1 VAAPFYNVFMRQS
14 ATLLEALGGEVGCRR
29 LSAEFYARVGRDPI
43 LRPLFPGK
51 SLRCAIEEFAAFL
64 IQFLG
69 GCEEQTQ
76 YRRWLSLRESHAR
89 FQIGPAE
96 RTAWLKHMGATL
108 EEVRLDEGTR
118 KAFGQFFLYSSAYIV
133 GKETADPQHGELA
146 ARWSEQR
153 VLDEAIGAIA
163 VGHDHE
169 AVALAAQ
176 FASRPSIFVGLL
188 ARMVQSGRGELV
200 RFVVDAVKSEPSL
213 AVVRFSGRT
222 LLHFASGAGC
232 FEVVVLLLQL
242 GTDPNIQDHGGH
254 TPLYCT
260 ANECGSEIG
269 RQLVWALVQAGA
281 DVNACGGATRA
292 TALHMAARRGY
303 AGIASALLDCG
314 AAMEAKDSK
323 GDTPLRRAIN
333 CRSDMVARLLLD
345 RGAKMTEKP
354 DAS

>member
-1 VAAPFYNVFMRQS
+1 
-14 ATLLEALGGEVGCRR
+14 L
-29 LSAEFYARVGRDPI
+29 
-43 LRPLFPGK
+43 PGK

-64 IQFLG
+64 IQFVG

-96 RTAWLKHMGATL
+96 RTSWLKHMGARL

-118 KAFGQFFLYSSAYIV
+118 KALGQFFLYSSAYIV

-176 FASRPSIFVGLL
+176 FAARPSIFVGI
-188 ARMVQSGRGELV
+188 
-200 RFVVDAVKSEPSL
+200 
-213 AVVRFSGRT
+213 
-222 LLHFASGAGC
+222 
-232 FEVVVLLLQL
+232 VLLPQL
-242 GTDPNIQDHGGH
+242 GTDPNIQDDGGH

-260 ANECGSEIG
+260 ANECGASRCLAYG
-269 RQLVWALVQAGA
+269 GKAG
-281 DVNACGGATRA
+281 
-292 TALHMAARRGY
+292 
-303 AGIASALLDCG
+303 
-314 AAMEAKDSK
+314 
-323 GDTPLRRAIN
+323 LRREQPTGKDRAIFGF
-333 CRSDMVARLLLD
+333 R
-345 RGAKMTEKP
+345 
-354 DAS
+354 